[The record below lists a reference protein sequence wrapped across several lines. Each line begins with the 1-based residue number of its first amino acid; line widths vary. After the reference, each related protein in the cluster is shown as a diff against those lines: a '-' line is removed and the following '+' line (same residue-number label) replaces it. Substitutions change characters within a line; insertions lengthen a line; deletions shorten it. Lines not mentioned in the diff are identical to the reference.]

1 MENSLYQMI
10 SNPLDNNRFI
20 KEMLYYYV
28 YSDNMIDEVTRND
41 QISDVHPSIIFHDLL
56 YKMICIEWINKIDL
70 LYNSMDKSDENYS
83 EIKQLHDYLS
93 NCNVR
98 SFKDTFNLIGNG
110 YKDCAT
116 LFSKYGF
123 FSDLNYNPICINTS
137 SEDTF
142 DHCLAINCSVQ
153 KMHLFLFKLF
163 EKCKKNNLDYCVEF
177 DEKGSEMLSIKVY
190 SNTDNLPIYL
200 DLIKKVIEENEI
212 EKELGPLPLVVG
224 EISKNIGYMSGSD
237 DFIERRVRDIKK
249 CIERETAEWIKRTL
263 NSNIITST
271 GREIPYKYYLFSKI
285 VIDKKHSLL
294 KQSDK
299 YPAQEINTREFS
311 YVLTESLI
319 NNYKNILHA
328 LIHNDYQYQFIVPFK
343 SINVVFTYDDFKDLL
358 KSQTEF
364 FKDSVKYQENVK
376 KRIKEESLSV
386 DFDNY
391 GIDFSSSHLLGKEEA
406 GKKSSISLEVLNNFS
421 SDNMRSNNNSREG
434 RILDSNIASRK
445 KSGILN
451 RFRKK

>member
-1 MENSLYQMI
+1 MEKSLYQMI
-10 SNPLDNNRFI
+10 SNPLDNNRFV
-20 KEMLYYYV
+20 KEMLYYYI
-28 YSDNMIDEVTRND
+28 YSDDMIDEVTRND
-41 QISDVHPSIIFHDLL
+41 QISDENPSIIFHDLL
-56 YKMICIEWINKIDL
+56 YKDICIEWINKIDL

-93 NCNVR
+93 NCKVR
-98 SFKDTFNLIGNG
+98 SFKDVFNVISNG
-110 YKDCAT
+110 YKDYSI
-116 LFSKYGF
+116 LFSKYCF
-123 FSDLNYNPICINTS
+123 CSDLSYNPICINTS
-137 SEDTF
+137 SESSF
-142 DHCLAINCSVQ
+142 DHCLAVNCSVK
-153 KMHLFLFKLF
+153 KMHLFLFKLYD
-163 EKCKKNNLDYCVEF
+163 KCKSKNLDYCVEF

-190 SNTDNLPIYL
+190 SNTNNLPIYL
-200 DLIKKVIEENEI
+200 DLIKEVIEESEI
-212 EKELGPLPLVVG
+212 EEELGPLPLVVG

-249 CIERETAEWIKRTL
+249 CIERETAEWIKKSL
-263 NSNIITST
+263 NYNMVTST

-285 VIDKKHSLL
+285 VINKKQVLL
-294 KQSDK
+294 EHSDK
-299 YPAQEINTREFS
+299 YPIREISSKDFS
-311 YVLTESLI
+311 YVMTESLI
-319 NNYKNILHA
+319 KNYKNILHA
-328 LIHNDYQYQFIVPFK
+328 LINNDYQYQFIVPFK

-364 FKDSVKYQENVK
+364 FKDSVDYQENVK

-391 GIDFSSSHLLGKEEA
+391 GVDFNSSHLLGKEEV
-406 GKKSSISLEVLNNFS
+406 GKKSSVSLDVLNNFA

-434 RILDSNIASRK
+434 KILDSNIPSRK